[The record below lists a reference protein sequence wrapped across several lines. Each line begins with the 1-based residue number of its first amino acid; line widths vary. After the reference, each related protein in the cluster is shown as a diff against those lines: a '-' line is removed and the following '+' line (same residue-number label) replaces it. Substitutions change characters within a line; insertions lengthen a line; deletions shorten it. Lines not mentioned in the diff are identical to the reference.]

1 MLEKYMKHS
10 DKLQEMQKNLE
21 NVRKIYLLKYIVKKL
36 QEMQE
41 NVRKVYE
48 NVR

>member
-1 MLEKYMKHS
+1 MKHS
-10 DKLQEMQKNLE
+10 DKLQKMQKNLE
-21 NVRKIYLLKYIVKKL
+21 NIRKIYLLKYIVQKL

-48 NVR
+48 NLR

>member
-10 DKLQEMQKNLE
+10 DKLQEIQKNLE
-21 NVRKIYLLKYIVKKL
+21 NIRKIYLLKYIVK
-36 QEMQE
+36 QFVEMQE

>member
-1 MLEKYMKHS
+1 MLEKFMKME
-10 DKLQEMQKNLE
+10 DKLQKIQKNLE
-21 NVRKIYLLKYIVKKL
+21 NVRKIYLLKYIVQKL

-48 NVR
+48 NLR

>member
-21 NVRKIYLLKYIVKKL
+21 NVRKIYLLKYIVK
-36 QEMQE
+36 
-41 NVRKVYE
+41 NVGNARKFQKSL
-48 NVR
+48 

>member
-1 MLEKYMKHS
+1 
-10 DKLQEMQKNLE
+10 MQKNLE
-21 NVRKIYLLKYIVKKL
+21 NVRKIYLLKYIVQKL

-48 NVR
+48 NLR

>member
-10 DKLQEMQKNLE
+10 HKLQKMQKKLE
-21 NVRKIYLLKYIVKKL
+21 NVRKKYLLKYIVKKL

-41 NVRKVYE
+41 NVRKIYE
-48 NVR
+48 NLR

>member
-1 MLEKYMKHS
+1 MKHS
-10 DKLQEMQKNLE
+10 DKLQKMQKNLE
-21 NVRKIYLLKYIVKKL
+21 NVRKIYLLKYIVQKL

-48 NVR
+48 NLR

>member
-10 DKLQEMQKNLE
+10 DKLQKMQKNLE
-21 NVRKIYLLKYIVKKL
+21 NVRKKYLLKYIVKKL

-48 NVR
+48 NLR

>member
-1 MLEKYMKHS
+1 
-10 DKLQEMQKNLE
+10 MQKNIE
-21 NVRKIYLLKYIVKKL
+21 NVRKIYLEKYIVQKL

-48 NVR
+48 NLR